1 MHIYNKAKFLISA
14 AELKQLPEDVG
25 VEVAFAGRS
34 NAGKSTLL
42 NALTN
47 NKRLAKTS
55 KTPGRTQLINLFALD
70 DIETHNKKLVD
81 LPGFGYAKV
90 SKTVKARWQR
100 TLYSYLE
107 TRECLKCVVLLMDIR
122 HPLKPEDM
130 MVITWANKAMM
141 PLHLVLTKADKL
153 SRQQQIR
160 SLSLVKSKLKQ
171 EGLDDKFSMQVF
183 SSEKKIGLDELKN
196 ILNGFYGFELGS

>member
-1 MHIYNKAKFLISA
+1 MYTKAKFLISA

-42 NALTN
+42 NTLTN

-55 KTPGRTQLINLFALD
+55 RTPGRTQLINLFVLD

-130 MVITWANKAMM
+130 MIITWANKARM

-153 SRQQQIR
+153 SRQQQLK
-160 SLSLVKSKLKQ
+160 SLSIVKSKLKQ

-183 SSEKKIGLDELKN
+183 SSEKKIGLEELKN
-196 ILNGFYGFELGS
+196 ILNGFYELE

>member
-1 MHIYNKAKFLISA
+1 MYNKAKFLISVA
-14 AELKQLPEDVG
+14 QLSQLPEDTG
-25 VEVAFAGRS
+25 VEISFAGRS

-55 KTPGRTQLINLFALD
+55 KTPGRTQLINFFALD
-70 DIETHNKKLVD
+70 DIETHDKKLVD

-90 SKTVKARWQR
+90 SRAIKGRWQK
-100 TLYSYLE
+100 TLYAYLE

-130 MVITWANKAMM
+130 MIITWANKAMM
-141 PLHLVLTKADKL
+141 PLHLVLTKSDKL
-153 SRQQQIR
+153 SRQQQLK
-160 SLSLVKSKLKQ
+160 SLSLVKSKLQ
-171 EGLDDKFSMQVF
+171 EDGLLDRNSIQVF
-183 SSEKKIGLDELKN
+183 SSEKKTGLEELRGV
-196 ILNGFYGFELGS
+196 LDGFYKIS